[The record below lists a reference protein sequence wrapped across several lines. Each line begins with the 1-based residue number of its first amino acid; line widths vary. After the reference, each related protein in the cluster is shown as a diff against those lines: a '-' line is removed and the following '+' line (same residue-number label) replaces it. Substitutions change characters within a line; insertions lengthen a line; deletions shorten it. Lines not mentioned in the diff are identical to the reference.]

1 MHFPFKNWNNCKIHV
16 YIVAQKN
23 IQSFKIFTIKKYV
36 TVLTNNSINN
46 NPISKQISIKI
57 ITIILNKSKKKKK
70 KEINSYIN

>member
-1 MHFPFKNWNNCKIHV
+1 MHFPFKNWNNCKIYV

-70 KEINSYIN
+70 EINSNIN